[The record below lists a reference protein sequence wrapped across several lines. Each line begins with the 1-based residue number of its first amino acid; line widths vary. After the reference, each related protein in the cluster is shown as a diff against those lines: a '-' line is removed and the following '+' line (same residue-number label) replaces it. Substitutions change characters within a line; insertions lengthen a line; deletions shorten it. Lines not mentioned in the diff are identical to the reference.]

1 MRATPD
7 REAATMGTGMILD
20 HIVDKYELHRPGDA
34 VSRRQTIDPENG
46 RANRL
51 MSFDHFLAGEICSET
66 AQAEGRILI
75 VRGSSPASAVCRT
88 IQSFN
93 SGS

>member
-1 MRATPD
+1 
-7 REAATMGTGMILD
+7 MGTGMTLD
-20 HIVDKYELHRPGDA
+20 HIDDTYVSHRHGEA

-46 RANRL
+46 RANRV
-51 MSFDHFLAGEICSET
+51 MSFNHFLPGEICSET
-66 AQAEGRILI
+66 AQAQGRTLI

-88 IQSFN
+88 IQNFN